1 MATAKK
7 LPSGSW
13 RCLAYS
19 HTETVTDPKTGK
31 QKNKRVYVSF
41 TSEDPSPRGR
51 KEAELA
57 AAQFQ
62 AQNTAR
68 QKQQMHSTGDMLV
81 GEAVDQYIAS
91 REALKRSP
99 TTIQE
104 YKSIRKSA
112 FPDLMQMRLK
122 DLDEF
127 MLQEAINAEAV
138 RPSGRRKTEQ
148 KPISAKRLRCEWGLV
163 SSAVR
168 KYRTG
173 INFDAIEL
181 PQVKER
187 RVQLPEALEIIN
199 AARGSEIELPVL
211 LAMWLSFGMS
221 ELRGLTKSS
230 SLSKDGKYIT
240 IDKVM
245 VVVGGED
252 VEKAEAKNPLRN
264 RKHRVPAYIK
274 DLIDQ
279 VPGDR
284 IVPMKS
290 RTLYK
295 KWIDLQKKNGIG
307 PITFHDLRH
316 VNASVMAVLHVPDK
330 YAQER
335 GGWKTDAVMKKVYQQ
350 TFSSE
355 RTKVD
360 NVIDAYFEKAMQH
373 DMQHENKKAL

>member
-19 HTETVTDPKTGK
+19 HTELVTDPKTGK
-31 QKNKRVYVSF
+31 QKSKRIYVSF
-41 TSEDPSPRGR
+41 TSDDPSPRGR

-57 AAQFQ
+57 ATQFQ
-62 AQNTAR
+62 AQNTLK
-68 QKQQMHSTGDMLV
+68 QKQQAHNYGDMSV
-81 GEAVDQYIAS
+81 GDIVDLYIAS

-112 FPDLMQMRLK
+112 FPDLMQLRLK
-122 DLDEF
+122 DLDEYL
-127 MLQEAINAEAV
+127 LQAAINSEAV
-138 RPSGRRKTEQ
+138 RPSSRRKTEK
-148 KPISAKRLRCEWGLV
+148 KPISAKRLRCEWGLI
-163 SSAVR
+163 SSAIR

-173 INFDAIEL
+173 INYDAIEL
-181 PQVKER
+181 PKVKER
-187 RVQLPEALEIIN
+187 MVQLPEASEIID
-199 AARGSEIELPVL
+199 AVHGTEIELPVL

-221 ELRGLTKSS
+221 ELRGLTKST

-245 VVVGGED
+245 VVVDGKD
-252 VEKAEAKNPLRN
+252 VEKQEAKNPLRN
-264 RKHRVPAYIK
+264 RKHRIPEYIK
-274 DLIDQ
+274 QLIDA

-295 KWIDLQKKNGIG
+295 KWIDIQKKNHIG

-316 VNASVMAVLHVPDK
+316 VNASVMAILHIPDK

-335 GGWKTDAVMKKVYQQ
+335 GGWKTDTVMRKIYQN

-360 NVIDAYFEKAMQH
+360 NIIDAYFEKTMQH
-373 DMQHENKKAL
+373 DMQHENKRAQ